1 MTGQEFGE
9 KYLQYEENIKKV
21 LMSREIYDEDLLHDT
36 YIALYEDS
44 QKNEISDFVNAYVEF
59 YGNLLKR
66 QEEHESHY
74 DCHDNAHMLNFDRPD
89 DSDLEYREQ
98 VGKRVDKLIRYYNKH
113 PHKGERNHERA
124 YKILKLYLE
133 GRNFREIAKIVKL
146 DVSVVYR
153 YLERA
158 LKRIKEQQ
166 EMTTI

>member
-1 MTGQEFGE
+1 MTSQQFGE
-9 KYLQYEENIKKV
+9 LYLLHEESIRKV
-21 LMSREIYDEDLLHDT
+21 LNSKKILDEDLINDT

-44 QKNEISDFVNAYVEF
+44 QHNEIGDFVNAYVEF

-74 DCHDNAHMLNFDRPD
+74 ECHDHTHMLNFDRPD

-98 VGKRVDKLIRYYNKH
+98 VGKRVDKLLRDYNKH
-113 PHKGERNHERA
+113 SHKGERNHKRA
-124 YKILKLYLE
+124 CRILKLYLE